1 MTDDALLAKKP
12 VKLIVYG
19 YPEEK
24 FEYVKA
30 MLTVLS
36 RLNVNRGGSA
46 FLGRKL
52 YAYFDDVASANVAAF
67 AVVRITYCRTKIRI
81 GTFDVKNLVKDNN
94 TTTLKDLKLQAQ
106 VSKTK
111 LAKEAKS
118 IIDEKRRFNTE
129 QHHKNVEE
137 N

>member
-1 MTDDALLAKKP
+1 MTDALLAKKP

-19 YPEEK
+19 CPGEK
-24 FEYVKA
+24 LEYVKA

-36 RLNVNRGGSA
+36 RLNVNRGGGSL
-46 FLGRKL
+46 LGRKL

-67 AVVRITYCRTKIRI
+67 AVVRITYCRTKVRI

-94 TTTLKDLKLQAQ
+94 TATLKDLRLQTQ

-111 LAKEAKS
+111 LAKEASS
-118 IIDEKRRFNTE
+118 IIDAKRRCNTE
-129 QHHKNVEE
+129 QHYKNAEE